1 MKMASRIVLGAVLA
15 GCSGMIS
22 AAQSQV
28 STSKLAEVAF
38 QLERPG
44 LPVPSFT
51 LRIREDGTGRYQA
64 EEMQG
69 PADKGAVHYAAGKAI
84 DRPIE
89 LNPATVARIFRAAR
103 ELGRFDMACASKA
116 KNIADTGKKTLSYAG
131 PDGTGSCSYNYSENK
146 TVERLTDRFLA
157 IACTL
162 DEGRRLEYLH
172 RYDRLGLDAEMNSF
186 KEAVVADHARE
197 LSTIAPVLASI
208 AADPAV
214 IERVRLSAAKLLE
227 QAKDDSK

>member
-1 MKMASRIVLGAVLA
+1 MRLAVRIVLGAVLA
-15 GCSGMIS
+15 GCPGMLS
-22 AAQSQV
+22 AAQPQV
-28 STSKLAEVAF
+28 SSARTAEITF

-69 PADKGAVHYAAGKAI
+69 PADGGAVHYATGKSI

-89 LNPATVARIFRAAR
+89 LNPIAVAKIFKAAR
-103 ELGRFDMACASKA
+103 ELRHFDMACASKA

-131 PDGTGSCSYNYSENK
+131 TDGAGSCTYNYSENK
-146 TVERLTDRFLA
+146 TVEMLTDRFLA
-157 IACTL
+157 IAFTL

-186 KEAVVADHARE
+186 KESVTAGRARE
-197 LSTIAPVLASI
+197 LGTIAPVLTSI
-208 AADPAV
+208 AADTAV

-227 QAKDDSK
+227 QAKDDRK